1 MVIIK
6 AIVIGFPEFL
16 AKFIVRNF
24 QQHVY
29 VLARRKDF

>member
-6 AIVIGFPEFL
+6 AIVIGFSEFL
-16 AKFIVRNF
+16 AKVIVHNF